1 MEQST
6 IAAIATA
13 PGESGIGIVRMSGP
27 EALATLRRVFRN
39 SQGHKRQHFAARHLY
54 LGYIV
59 DEEEQML
66 DQVLVAYMPGP
77 TSYTG
82 DDVVEINSHGGALI
96 TREILTLL
104 VRQGVRLAEPGEFT
118 QRAFLNGKLDLMQ
131 AEAVIDLIQAKS
143 RTALKQAGRL
153 LRGELSERVLA
164 IREQIMELLATAA
177 ASIDFPEHDIPEI
190 TSKRMLE
197 GLGGALHEIEVLLS
211 TSFAGRVLREGLQVA
226 IVGRPNVG
234 KSSLLN
240 AMVGKERAIVTDIA
254 GTTRD
259 VIEEYFSVSGIP
271 IRLLDTAGIRETEDP
286 VERIGVALA
295 EQTMEEADL
304 VLMVVDQSQPLSSED
319 LATLD
324 AVDAGRKFVVLN
336 KIDLPSGLTEE
347 DKKRLAKE
355 KVFRVS
361 AVTAD
366 GLDKLRSA
374 IAESVVQG
382 VLQPESPFVANVR
395 QEQLLREAASSL
407 QAAEQTVASGWP
419 LDMVQ
424 VDLQAAADRLGE
436 MVGLKASPG
445 LAQEIFSR
453 FCIGK

>member
-1 MEQST
+1 
-6 IAAIATA
+6 
-13 PGESGIGIVRMSGP
+13 
-27 EALATLRRVFRN
+27 
-39 SQGHKRQHFAARHLY
+39 
-54 LGYIV
+54 
-59 DEEEQML
+59 
-66 DQVLVAYMPGP
+66 
-77 TSYTG
+77 
-82 DDVVEINSHGGALI
+82 
-96 TREILTLL
+96 
-104 VRQGVRLAEPGEFT
+104 
-118 QRAFLNGKLDLMQ
+118 
-131 AEAVIDLIQAKS
+131 
-143 RTALKQAGRL
+143 
-153 LRGELSERVLA
+153 
-164 IREQIMELLATAA
+164 
-177 ASIDFPEHDIPEI
+177 
-190 TSKRMLE
+190 
-197 GLGGALHEIEVLLS
+197 
-211 TSFAGRVLREGLQVA
+211 
-226 IVGRPNVG
+226 
-234 KSSLLN
+234 
-240 AMVGKERAIVTDIA
+240 MVGKERAIVTDIA

-324 AVDAGRKFVVLN
+324 AVAAGRKFVVLN

-436 MVGLKASPG
+436 MVGLKAS
-445 LAQEIFSR
+445 R
-453 FCIGK
+453 V

>member
-1 MEQST
+1 MEQTT

-27 EALATLRRVFRN
+27 ESLATLQRVFRTTRGREKK
-39 SQGHKRQHFAARHLY
+39 SFAARHLY
-54 LGYIV
+54 LGYVV
-59 DEEEQML
+59 DEKEQML

-77 TSYTG
+77 NSYTG
-82 DDVVEINSHGGALI
+82 EDVVEINSHGGALI
-96 TREILTLL
+96 TREILALL
-104 VRQGVRLAEPGEFT
+104 LRLGVRLAEPGEFT

-131 AEAVIDLIQAKS
+131 AESVIDLIQAKS
-143 RTALKQAGRL
+143 KTALEQAGRL

-164 IREQIMELLATAA
+164 IREQIMGLLATAA

-190 TSKRMLE
+190 TSRLMLE
-197 GLGGALHEIEVLLS
+197 GLEEAIHQIELLLS

-240 AMVGKERAIVTDIA
+240 ALVGKERAIVTDIA

-259 VIEEYFSVSGIP
+259 VIEEYFSVAGIP
-271 IRLLDTAGIRETEDP
+271 IRLLDTAGLRETEDP
-286 VERIGVALA
+286 VERIGVSLA
-295 EQTMEEADL
+295 QQTMQEADL
-304 VLMVVDQSQPLSSED
+304 VLVVIDQSRPLERED
-319 LATLD
+319 LTTLA
-324 AVDAGRKFVVLN
+324 AVKEQRRFVVLN
-336 KIDLPSGLTEE
+336 KRDLPLGLSAADEE
-347 DKKRLAKE
+347 RLAQE
-355 KVFRVS
+355 RVFRVAAIS
-361 AVTAD
+361 GE
-366 GLDKLRSA
+366 GLDELRAA
-374 IAESVVQG
+374 IADL
-382 VLQPESPFVANVR
+382 VLQGILQPDSPFVANVR
-395 QEQLLREAASSL
+395 QEQLLREALGSL
-407 QAAEQTVASGWP
+407 RAAEQTVASGWP

-424 VDLQAAADRLGE
+424 IDLQAAADRLGE